1 MNPIRREGEMFVV
14 EVPRQAVDLIE
25 TLCSELEMLLGSGS
39 PLLERL
45 FPPPY
50 GDDTERNEGYSAL
63 AGPELVEHRLEALAT
78 VRTVLS
84 SQRVTE
90 DQFMAWMR
98 SLNDMR
104 LVLGTMMDITEDDD
118 PAALDPRHAQAFD
131 VYEFLEVLLEL
142 TVSALTDG
150 LDQ

>member
-1 MNPIRREGEMFVV
+1 MFIV
-14 EVPRQAVDLIE
+14 EVPEQTVGLIE
-25 TLCSELEMLLGSGS
+25 SLCTELETLLRTDS

-50 GDDTERNEGYSAL
+50 GDDTERNEGYAVL

-78 VRTVLS
+78 VRTVLHS
-84 SQRVTE
+84 TRVTE

-104 LVLGTMMDITEDDD
+104 LVLGTMMDISDDD
-118 PAALDPRHAQAFD
+118 RPPEVDRRYAKAFA
-131 VYEFLEVLLEL
+131 VYEFLGGLLEL
-142 TVSALTDG
+142 TVSALSDG
-150 LDQ
+150 LDP

>member
-1 MNPIRREGEMFVV
+1 MTRAIRREGPGFAV
-14 EVPRQAVDLIE
+14 ELPERAVALIE
-25 TLCSELEMLLGSGS
+25 TLCSELESLLGSDS

-63 AGPELVEHRLEALAT
+63 AGPELLEHRLDALAT
-78 VRTVLS
+78 MRTVLHS
-84 SQRVTE
+84 ETVTE

-104 LVLGTMMDITEDDD
+104 LVLGTMIGITDDQV
-118 PAALDPRHAQAFD
+118 PPQVRPELAQAFE
-131 VYEFLEVLLEL
+131 VYEFLGGLLEM
-142 TVSALTDG
+142 TVDALAD
-150 LDQ
+150 D

>member
-1 MNPIRREGEMFVV
+1 MFVV
-14 EVPRQAVDLIE
+14 EVPEQTVGLIESLCTEIE
-25 TLCSELEMLLGSGS
+25 TLLRSDS

-78 VRTVLS
+78 VRTVLHS
-84 SQRVTE
+84 TRVTE

-104 LVLGTMMDITEDDD
+104 LVLGTMMDISDDD
-118 PAALDPRHAQAFD
+118 LLAEVDPRHSQAFA
-131 VYEFLEVLLEL
+131 VYEFLGGLLEL

-150 LDQ
+150 LDP